1 MKKLTESA
9 IRPPEFIENQKKFL
23 RVDLGRLL
31 SRYEEFVFVPCPAC
45 GEGEYTAKFEHNGIH
60 YVECESCETLY
71 VNPRPPSD
79 VLGWFYQDSPNYA
92 YWNSVIF
99 PASEEIRRANIFVP
113 RVDRLIELCSKYEVE
128 TNSLLEIGSGFGTF
142 CEEVKTRNIFERIV
156 AVEPSANLAKTCRGK
171 GIEVIEK
178 PVEQIQLGSEDLFDV
193 IANFEVIEHL
203 FAPAEFVEAAV
214 RLLKPGGILMLACP
228 NGQGFDVET
237 LGVLSD
243 TVDHEHLN
251 YFNQKSIGI
260 LLESAGLEVLESSTP
275 GVLDADLVRNKILS
289 GEFDASNQPFLQ
301 KVLVD
306 EWDRLGGPFQHFL
319 VEQGLSSNM
328 WVVARKV

>member
-1 MKKLTESA
+1 MKKLSESA
-9 IRPPEFIENQKKFL
+9 IRPPELMETQKMYVQ
-23 RVDLGRLL
+23 VDLGRML
-31 SRYEEFVFVPCPAC
+31 SRYEEFVSVPCPAC
-45 GEGEYTAKFEHNGIH
+45 GKGDATAKFQHNGIY
-60 YVECESCETLY
+60 YVECENCATFY
-71 VNPRPPSD
+71 VNPRPTSD
-79 VLGWFYQDSPNYA
+79 ILGWFYQNSPNYA
-92 YWNSVIF
+92 YWNDVIF
-99 PASEEIRRANIFVP
+99 PASEETRKERIFVP
-113 RVDRLIELCSKYEVE
+113 RVDRLLELCSKYQVE

-142 CEEVKTRNIFERIV
+142 CSEVKARNIFDRIV
-156 AVEPSANLAKTCRGK
+156 AVEPSASLAETCREK

-214 RLLKPGGILMLACP
+214 SLLKPGGLLMLTCP
-228 NGQGFDVET
+228 NGKGFDVET
-237 LGVLSD
+237 LGALSD

-260 LLESAGLEVLESSTP
+260 LLESRGLEVLESSTP